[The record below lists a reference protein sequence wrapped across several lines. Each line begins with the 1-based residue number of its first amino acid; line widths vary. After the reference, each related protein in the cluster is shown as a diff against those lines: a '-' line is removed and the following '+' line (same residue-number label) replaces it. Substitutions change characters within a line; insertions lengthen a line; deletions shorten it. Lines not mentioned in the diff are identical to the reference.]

1 MEGTRISVI
10 IPSWNACDLLG
21 ACLDSVERQNV
32 NGRFETI
39 VVDNAS
45 TDGTAEL
52 LRRHTGRVRVI
63 SNAVNVGF
71 SAANNQAAAEADGDV
86 LLFLNSDVELL
97 SDGVLEHL
105 ATLVEGDDGVGLAGP
120 LLVNPDGSPQPSCA
134 AHPSVHRALIVG
146 SGLHRLLPNAARR
159 RITPEF
165 WSHDEPIDTG
175 WVMGAALA
183 IRADVFRRLRGFWPT
198 MYAEDE
204 DLAFRAQE
212 LGLRVRFD
220 NAAKVMHVGNHSNTQ
235 RWSSPTRAARVAA
248 AELSFLYAHYPR
260 PRATA
265 IRLITGAAYGARAI
279 THTALRRAQPAS
291 VYRAMARVYARGSR
305 ARGSQAC

>member
-105 ATLVEGDDGVGLAGP
+105 ATLVEGDDGVAL
-120 LLVNPDGSPQPSCA
+120 PDRCS
-134 AHPSVHRALIVG
+134 
-146 SGLHRLLPNAARR
+146 
-159 RITPEF
+159 
-165 WSHDEPIDTG
+165 
-175 WVMGAALA
+175 
-183 IRADVFRRLRGFWPT
+183 
-198 MYAEDE
+198 
-204 DLAFRAQE
+204 
-212 LGLRVRFD
+212 
-220 NAAKVMHVGNHSNTQ
+220 
-235 RWSSPTRAARVAA
+235 
-248 AELSFLYAHYPR
+248 
-260 PRATA
+260 
-265 IRLITGAAYGARAI
+265 
-279 THTALRRAQPAS
+279 
-291 VYRAMARVYARGSR
+291 
-305 ARGSQAC
+305 